1 MARLPYL
8 TQDDLK
14 PEDKGLLS
22 RDINLYRILV
32 HNPEAMR
39 AFSGLGGYIRHRTK
53 LDPRLRELAILQIG
67 WLARSPY
74 EWSHHIKIGHE
85 FGVTDADIEGLI
97 AESSGQP
104 SRLEPLAQ
112 LVLKAAREIHAGP
125 GIGYGT
131 FAALRAALDNE
142 SIVDLTV
149 TASFY
154 CAVVRLLASFEIDV
168 EESYLPYLKRF
179 PLPA

>member
-39 AFSGLGGYIRHRTK
+39 AFSALGGYLRHRTT
-53 LDPRLRELAILQIG
+53 LDARLRELAILQVG

-74 EWSHHIKIGHE
+74 EWSHHVKIGYD

-97 AESSGQP
+97 AESAGRPSG
-104 SRLEPLAQ
+104 LEPKAR
-112 LVLKAAREIHAGP
+112 LVLKAAREIHDGGCSEA
-125 GIGYGT
+125 T
-131 FAALRAALDNE
+131 FRELQGSFSGAEILD
-142 SIVDLTV
+142 IVV

-154 CAVVRLLASFEIDV
+154 CAVVRLLASFAIDV
-168 EESYLPYLKRF
+168 EESYMPYLKKH

>member
-39 AFSGLGGYIRHRTK
+39 AFSSLGQYLRHRTT
-53 LDPRLRELAILQIG
+53 LDARLRELVILQIG

-74 EWSHHIKIGHE
+74 EWSHHVKIGYD

-97 AESSGQP
+97 ADTDGKPSSLDAKA
-104 SRLEPLAQ
+104 RLALQ
-112 LVLKAAREIHAGP
+112 AAREIHAG
-125 GIGYGT
+125 GCSEAT
-131 FAALRAALDNE
+131 FKALQGSFDNAEILD
-142 SIVDLTV
+142 IVV
-149 TASFY
+149 TATFY
-154 CAVVRLLASFEIDV
+154 CAVVRLLASFAMDV
-168 EESYLPYLKRF
+168 EESYMPYLKKY